1 MSSLL
6 FLCLFIESRV
16 PGVLMFTT
24 GTNCIPPMG
33 FYKPSLI
40 TILQNSS
47 VFPNANT
54 CPMELELPSGVDTYE
69 KFERNM
75 DIAINFQKE
84 GFGII

>member
-1 MSSLL
+1 
-6 FLCLFIESRV
+6 
-16 PGVLMFTT
+16 
-24 GTNCIPPMG
+24 MG